1 MNSVR
6 IACVVLWV
14 MVCVPVGPAMAQAIT
29 VVEIMEKMDLIYDI
43 EQDLTV
49 KMKFTLRRVG
59 EGLKKIESIF
69 YRRDSTDQ
77 FLSVNISPES
87 DRGNGYLRVE
97 GNTWMYRRNT
107 RTFQIMKRDDS
118 ISGTDAKAGDL
129 EKRKFTDL
137 YQPAVDEQGKEM
149 LFEETLGKAK
159 IPVYR
164 FVLIAKVKD
173 VTYPKQEHWVRRDN
187 FLLLKQKNYALSGTL
202 MQSLYFPKYTKIG
215 GRYFFI
221 RLIVVDEFEKGN
233 KTMLQMSGISLK
245 AIPDH
250 VFTKA
255 YLENLSK

>member
-1 MNSVR
+1 MNMVR
-6 IACVVLWV
+6 VSWV
-14 MVCVPVGPAMAQAIT
+14 ALFVMICATVSPVWAKEITAI
-29 VVEIMEKMDLIYDI
+29 EIMEKMDALYDL
-43 EQDLTV
+43 EQDLTA
-49 KMKFTLRRVG
+49 KMKFTIKRVD
-59 EGLKKIESIF
+59 EGVKVIESIF
-69 YRRDSTDQ
+69 YRRDRGDQ

-97 GNTWMYRRNT
+97 SNTWMYRRNT

-118 ISGTDAKAGDL
+118 VNGTDAKTGDL

-137 YQPAVDEQGKEM
+137 YGPAMDNQGKEV
-149 LFEETLGKAK
+149 LIKETLGKAK

-164 FVLIAKVKD
+164 FVVVAKVKD
-173 VTYPKQEHWVRRDN
+173 VTYPKHEYWVRRDN
-187 FLLLKQKNYALSGTL
+187 FLLLKQKDYALSGTL
-202 MQSLYFPKYTKIG
+202 MRSLYFPKYTKIG

-233 KTMLQMSGISLK
+233 KTMLEMSSISLK
-245 AIPDH
+245 PIGDH